1 MRALVFCAGAGKR
14 MRPLTQ
20 LMPKPLVPVLGIPMV
35 VRQILA
41 LRRAGVT
48 EIMLN
53 AAHGARILQGAI
65 GDGSRWGVRV
75 AYSVEGNS
83 TEEALETRGG
93 IVKALPYL
101 AEGGK
106 AFLAVAGDIVTDY
119 NYARLLER
127 ARLLD
132 QSNADAHLVLVP
144 NPSYHP
150 RGDMS
155 LAPSGRVGREGER
168 LTFSSLAA
176 YRTSLFEWLPAV
188 EAKLFPWLWKI
199 IDAGRVTGERWDGA
213 WYNVGTIEERN
224 RVEREI
230 EARK

>member
-65 GDGSRWGVRV
+65 GDGSRWGVRIT
-75 AYSVEGNS
+75 YSVEGNS

-106 AFLAVAGDIVTDY
+106 TKHDPAQRYGYFFDY
-119 NYARLLER
+119 IFHCQN
-127 ARLLD
+127 
-132 QSNADAHLVLVP
+132 
-144 NPSYHP
+144 
-150 RGDMS
+150 
-155 LAPSGRVGREGER
+155 
-168 LTFSSLAA
+168 LT
-176 YRTSLFEWLPAV
+176 
-188 EAKLFPWLWKI
+188 
-199 IDAGRVTGERWDGA
+199 
-213 WYNVGTIEERN
+213 
-224 RVEREI
+224 
-230 EARK
+230 